1 MRNPM
6 AYPSASAG
14 SERPIPLHPR
24 YAPLTRAAIEDAA
37 EHLEE
42 VYGERH
48 LGPAHR
54 REHAYGMFH
63 LAHELRLNLTAPP
76 SSFVP
81 GRSLQELSRAAVAA
95 HAAARAFEPDPEVAA
110 SWETLAR
117 AAAASIGPKTRPEQ
131 GVMVVG

>member
-1 MRNPM
+1 MHT
-6 AYPSASAG
+6 SQG
-14 SERPIPLHPR
+14 TVPLHAR

-48 LGPAHR
+48 LGPEHR
-54 REHAYGMFH
+54 REHAYGMHH

-110 SWETLAR
+110 SWETLSRAI
-117 AAAASIGPKTRPEQ
+117 AAAIGPKTRPER
-131 GVMVVG
+131 GVALVDASGV